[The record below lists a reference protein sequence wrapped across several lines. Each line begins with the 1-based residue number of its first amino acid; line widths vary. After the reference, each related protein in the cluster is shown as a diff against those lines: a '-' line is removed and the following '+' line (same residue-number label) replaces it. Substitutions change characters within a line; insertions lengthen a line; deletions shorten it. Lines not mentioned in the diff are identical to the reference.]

1 MTYVLYTTLDRALP
15 ERAIVPTTRD
25 AMTDMKPEQSAAG
38 RCSQVYLLRLWRE
51 AALSP
56 WRLSLRQASEGAAIG
71 FADLDDL
78 VIFLLRAMGRKGGT
92 IQGEEQTTSCIE

>member
-1 MTYVLYTTLDRALP
+1 MTYVLYTTLDGALL
-15 ERAIVPTTRD
+15 EGAIVPTTRD
-25 AMTDMKPEQSAAG
+25 AMTEMKPQQSADG

-51 AALSP
+51 AAGAP

-78 VIFLLRAMGRKGGT
+78 VVFLLRTMGNNEKAT
-92 IQGEEQTTSCIE
+92 PDEA